1 MKRGE
6 AYITFR
12 RERFVLHSR
21 RNQKTHSGLYL
32 NEIYVPP
39 ADRGK
44 GVAGE
49 MLRSILKL
57 ADTHRTTLFLEPRE
71 ADGPT
76 EKQLVQW
83 YERHGFK
90 RATSNLYMRTP
101 EAPPKHPLADRHR
114 ALAEQADPPGSTS
127 RAGAGFRQQRRRK
140 LRSSR
145 HKANPRRQPTS
156 NGSPPNACRRGS
168 TPRGSEWR
176 SRCNSP
182 SGITSRCSATAERE
196 PAQHTGAAGSPR
208 ERTPHAKR
216 VHRGYTL
223 DATIRTEFR

>member
-1 MKRGE
+1 MRRRRGPDPHTGTTGTRATATTPAGEDPRLQTLVKRGE

-44 GVAGE
+44 GIAGE
-49 MLRSILKL
+49 MLQSILKL

-71 ADGPT
+71 ADGLT

-101 EAPPKHPLADRHR
+101 ESSPKDPLLTAIAHW
-114 ALAEQADPPGSTS
+114 LN
-127 RAGAGFRQQRRRK
+127 RR
-140 LRSSR
+140 
-145 HKANPRRQPTS
+145 T
-156 NGSPPNACRRGS
+156 RRGV
-168 TPRGSEWR
+168 R
-176 SRCNSP
+176 
-182 SGITSRCSATAERE
+182 RE
-196 PAQHTGAAGSPR
+196 PEQGSGGSAAGS
-208 ERTPHAKR
+208 
-216 VHRGYTL
+216 
-223 DATIRTEFR
+223 